1 MLDSL
6 FEASDES
13 VVEQES
19 IHSDH
24 SQSQHYPDFWYPRN
38 TCHFAWSVGSCFG
51 VFILPCSVSTLLP
64 SWGDSIFREF
74 SSVMKKRKTKMNHH
88 KVGFGRWMWSSSG
101 RKERRRSVSRQRLII
116 NSEWGILS
124 VCCWVMFT
132 VLFIQK
138 LEEGGWNAEC
148 SSYVFF
154 HDYVRSR
161 LLVFVFL
168 DALVEWRQ
176 SSLFL
181 NLDTLQVLTRRYVTV
196 SASSQES
203 E

>member
-1 MLDSL
+1 
-6 FEASDES
+6 
-13 VVEQES
+13 
-19 IHSDH
+19 
-24 SQSQHYPDFWYPRN
+24 
-38 TCHFAWSVGSCFG
+38 
-51 VFILPCSVSTLLP
+51 
-64 SWGDSIFREF
+64 
-74 SSVMKKRKTKMNHH
+74 
-88 KVGFGRWMWSSSG
+88 
-101 RKERRRSVSRQRLII
+101 
-116 NSEWGILS
+116 
-124 VCCWVMFT
+124 MFT

-148 SSYVFF
+148 SSYVSF

-161 LLVFVFL
+161 LLAFVFL

-181 NLDTLQVLTRRYVTV
+181 NLDTLQVLTRRYVAV